1 MGLVTYMLAH
11 VVTRH
16 TQPLGTSFLAVW
28 LILPGQAPD
37 PRPVRRFHFR
47 LRENL
52 TSHRLKRN
60 RQSQQN
66 QKQTHPLPPRF
77 SRKRKHTRQ
86 PDTQPDED
94 KNMVFQTQGIEPLD
108 AVINVRLTSAEKAA
122 LKEDA
127 DLAGLSMSEL
137 VRRRYFGR
145 PIIANAD
152 AIMLKELRR
161 LGGLLKHIHNQSAGA
176 YSQATASAIAELRVY
191 IQKLSSKP

>member
-1 MGLVTYMLAH
+1 
-11 VVTRH
+11 
-16 TQPLGTSFLAVW
+16 
-28 LILPGQAPD
+28 
-37 PRPVRRFHFR
+37 
-47 LRENL
+47 
-52 TSHRLKRN
+52 
-60 RQSQQN
+60 
-66 QKQTHPLPPRF
+66 
-77 SRKRKHTRQ
+77 
-86 PDTQPDED
+86 
-94 KNMVFQTQGIEPLD
+94 MVFQTHGIEPFD

>member
-1 MGLVTYMLAH
+1 
-11 VVTRH
+11 
-16 TQPLGTSFLAVW
+16 
-28 LILPGQAPD
+28 
-37 PRPVRRFHFR
+37 
-47 LRENL
+47 
-52 TSHRLKRN
+52 
-60 RQSQQN
+60 
-66 QKQTHPLPPRF
+66 
-77 SRKRKHTRQ
+77 
-86 PDTQPDED
+86 
-94 KNMVFQTQGIEPLD
+94 MVFQTHGIEPLD
-108 AVINVRLTSAEKAA
+108 AVINVRLTSAEKAT

-152 AIMLKELRR
+152 AVMLKELRR